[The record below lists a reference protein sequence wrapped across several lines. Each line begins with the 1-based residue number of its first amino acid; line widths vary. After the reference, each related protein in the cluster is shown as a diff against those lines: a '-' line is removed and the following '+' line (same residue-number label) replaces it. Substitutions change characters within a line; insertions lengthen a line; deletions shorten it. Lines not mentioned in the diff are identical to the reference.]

1 MMWFLSRRL
10 SNHLIKPTNHA
21 FYWCLKSY
29 NSWAAAI
36 RSSSSS
42 HKALHIYSQ
51 MHRQCV
57 PFDSFSILFTL
68 KSCTQLHN
76 HATIQH
82 LHSHIVK
89 LGFDSHVY
97 VATAL
102 LHAYVVVSFVDACKL
117 FDEMP
122 EKSTVTWNTMISGYS
137 RTGNVER
144 ATLVFEEMPVRDVAS
159 WCAMIAAYVNNGKH
173 ELGLSL
179 FRDMVMAEEGVKPDQ
194 VTAVVVLSGCAH
206 LGSVGLLVGKS
217 VHGLMVKNR
226 WEMNAELGTVLISM
240 YAKCGFLKGAEQ
252 VFELMQEKNV
262 MAWTALI
269 CGSAQHGYSKE
280 ALCLFETMHKA
291 GVRPNELTFTGVLSA
306 CVNTGLVD
314 EGRKYFNL
322 IEESGLELRIQHY
335 GCMVD
340 LYGKVGLL
348 EEAYDFIKNMKLE
361 PNIAVWGAFL
371 SACKEHK
378 QFEMAERVVEQV
390 MKMVKPE
397 NDSGVY
403 SLIADLYVLG
413 GKWNDAERVRSL
425 MVNHKVRKVR
435 GSSFIQVDGR

>member
-1 MMWFLSRRL
+1 
-10 SNHLIKPTNHA
+10 
-21 FYWCLKSY
+21 
-29 NSWAAAI
+29 
-36 RSSSSS
+36 
-42 HKALHIYSQ
+42 
-51 MHRQCV
+51 MHRQSV
-57 PFDSFSILFTL
+57 PFDCFSILFTL

-76 HATIQH
+76 HPTIQH

-89 LGFDSHVY
+89 LGFDSYGY
-97 VATAL
+97 VANSL
-102 LHAYVVVSFVDACKL
+102 LHAYVVASFVDACQL

-137 RTGNVER
+137 RKGNVER
-144 ATLVFEEMPVRDVAS
+144 ARLVFEEMPLRDVSS
-159 WCAMIAAYVNNGKH
+159 WNAMIAAYVNNRKH

-179 FRDMVMAEEGVKPDQ
+179 FRDMVMGEEGVRLGQ

-217 VHGLMVKNR
+217 VHGFVVKNR
-226 WEMNAELGTVLISM
+226 WEMNAELGTVLIDM
-240 YAKCGFLKGAEQ
+240 YAKCGFMKGAEQ

-280 ALCLFETMHKA
+280 ALSLFEMMQNA
-291 GVRPNELTFTGVLSA
+291 GVRPNELTLTGVLSA
-306 CVNTGLVD
+306 CVNSGLVE
-314 EGRKYFNL
+314 EGGKYFNL
-322 IEESGLELRIQHY
+322 IEKSGLEVRIQHC

-340 LYGKVGLL
+340 LYGKAGMLG
-348 EEAYDFIKNMKLE
+348 EAYDFIKNMRLE
-361 PNIAVWGAFL
+361 PDITVWGAFL

-378 QFEMAERVVEQV
+378 QFEIAERVVEEV

-397 NDSGVY
+397 NDGGIY
-403 SLIADLYVLG
+403 SLIAHLYVLG
-413 GKWNDAERVRSL
+413 GKWDDAERVRSF

-435 GSSFIQVDGR
+435 GSSFV